1 MNKIFRLWIMIFLL
15 PALALPMTA
24 QEDENE
30 IQTLFGNKSNG
41 GYGAFSIGFTQ
52 VNQIQTITMG
62 GRGEWIIGHSLGLG
76 FYGSGFM
83 TDFVKTSTD
92 LNYNLVGGHGG
103 IVVEPIIFPRFPVH
117 VSFPLKAGIGGIA
130 YAENQQAG
138 FNGNYDGYI
147 KSTDYFLIAEP
158 GVELEFNLTRW
169 MRLAIGASYTATTDI
184 HFNNTLEPIA
194 NNALKGISGGVTIK
208 FGKF

>member
-1 MNKIFRLWIMIFLL
+1 MESKLRSGFSIFILSLL
-15 PALALPMTA
+15 TFSISA
-24 QEDENE
+24 QDDQNE
-30 IQTLFGNKSNG
+30 IRTLFGNSSNG

-52 VNQIQTITMG
+52 INQIQAITMG

-83 TDFVKTSTD
+83 TDFVKTAAD
-92 LNYNLVGGHGG
+92 MNYNMVGGHGG
-103 IVVEPIIFPRFPVH
+103 IVIEPILIPRFPVH
-117 VSFPLKAGIGGIA
+117 ISFPLMAGIGGIA
-130 YAENQQAG
+130 YAENQQSG
-138 FNGNYDGYI
+138 FQGNYDAYI

-158 GVELEFNLTRW
+158 GAELEFNLTRW
-169 MRLAIGASYTATTDI
+169 MRLAIGASYKVTTDI
-184 HFNNTLEPIA
+184 HFKNTLEPIA